1 MSGFRCRY
9 HDNIIFILLILSLV
23 TLTVCVEHNSSPH
36 DQLDVTELRG
46 HVPRDTE
53 AVGTAS
59 ERRLKDML
67 RIKRSADDE
76 DDLMSFTASQA
87 ARHGHPAA
95 AARRHRRASA
105 YQSPMSWLAARKS
118 LPGAAVNDVDND
130 GKSWLNV
137 VLRHLPADEQARIL
151 GKLSAASKRSE
162 TDSRRRSISGQ
173 EEDRDEDWNNNGW
186 AGNNVRIWGW
196 WDDQ

>member
-9 HDNIIFILLILSLV
+9 HDNVIFILLIFSLV
-23 TLTVCVEHNSSPH
+23 TLTVCVEHNSSPQ

-46 HVPRDTE
+46 HVPHDTE
-53 AVGTAS
+53 VVGTAS
-59 ERRLKDML
+59 ERRIKDML
-67 RIKRSADDE
+67 RIRRSADDE
-76 DDLMSFTASQA
+76 DQLTSFTASQA
-87 ARHGHPAA
+87 ARHGHPA

-118 LPGAAVNDVDND
+118 LPGAAVNDVDDD

-186 AGNNVRIWGW
+186 AGNNVRIWG
-196 WDDQ
+196 